1 MARKSNEL
9 DKKMIAAGVELI
21 LEGGI
26 AKLSTRDIAERA
38 GANLGM
44 FNYHFGTK
52 EKFVLK
58 LLNEFYKEFLEN
70 LDPLNNEEPH
80 LEAVLFQI
88 AVFSRDSRKLLTSIL
103 SDVLSNDEVV
113 VRFLKKNFSEHF
125 AVLEQT
131 LKAHLKIKKLSTP
144 NINHAIRFLIG
155 AVGVPNIL
163 FEVSILSDVLSNDE
177 VVVRFL
183 KKNFSEHFAVLEQ
196 TLKAHLK
203 IKKLSTPNINHA
215 IRFLIG
221 AVGVPNILFE
231 VYERG
236 GRKKHSPDSDNE
248 LKSRVKAAIIGL
260 ESGLCDKTK

>member
-9 DKKMIAAGVELI
+9 DKKMIAAGIELI

-26 AKLSTRDIAERA
+26 ARLSTRDIAERA

-58 LLNEFYKEFLEN
+58 LLSEFYQKFLEN
-70 LDPLNNEEPH
+70 LETMNNEEPH
-80 LEAVLFQI
+80 LETVLFQI

-125 AVLEQT
+125 GVLEQT
-131 LKAHLKIKKLSTP
+131 LKAHLKIKRLSTP
-144 NINHAIRFLIG
+144 NINHAIRFLLG
-155 AVGVPNIL
+155 AVGVPNL
-163 FEVSILSDVLSNDE
+163 
-177 VVVRFL
+177 
-183 KKNFSEHFAVLEQ
+183 
-196 TLKAHLK
+196 
-203 IKKLSTPNINHA
+203 
-215 IRFLIG
+215 
-221 AVGVPNILFE
+221 LFE
-231 VYERG
+231 VYERA
-236 GRKKHSPDSDNE
+236 GRKKQSPDNDNE

-260 ESGLCDKTK
+260 ESGLCDKAKQA

>member
-1 MARKSNEL
+1 M
-9 DKKMIAAGVELI
+9 
-21 LEGGI
+21 
-26 AKLSTRDIAERA
+26 
-38 GANLGM
+38 
-44 FNYHFGTK
+44 
-52 EKFVLK
+52 
-58 LLNEFYKEFLEN
+58 
-70 LDPLNNEEPH
+70 NNEEPH
-80 LEAVLFQI
+80 LETVLFQI

-131 LKAHLKIKKLSTP
+131 LKGHLKVKKLSTP
-144 NINHAIRFLIG
+144 NINHSIRFL
-155 AVGVPNIL
+155 L
-163 FEVSILSDVLSNDE
+163 
-177 VVVRFL
+177 
-183 KKNFSEHFAVLEQ
+183 
-196 TLKAHLK
+196 
-203 IKKLSTPNINHA
+203 
-215 IRFLIG
+215 G